1 MINPIFKDDNAITFL
16 KQEFGENYSYIVKKI
31 INEKTQTADPLA
43 YHIYKTYAIVN
54 IAKIYDVN
62 EYHDWLKSHNVEIN
76 EMKL

>member
-16 KQEFGENYSYIVKKI
+16 KQEFGENYPFIVKKI

-54 IAKIYDVN
+54 ITKIYN
-62 EYHDWLKSHNVEIN
+62 IIEYQNWLKSHNVEIN
-76 EMKL
+76 PMTL